1 MPNGVARAEEAAA
14 RAGGTGVPRAVVA
27 GAGVASSRAAREG
40 GDERV
45 LFPTRM
51 PPSLAPVRRGARS
64 SRDDDVPRPPTA
76 FPASVAVG
84 VAADE
89 DGRSV
94 GLAGVDAGSGDLNR
108 YARAFPPV
116 TVLSA
121 TTSEKSR
128 IMALPGACLTTNGSH
143 AHGASD
149 ASSFSTLL
157 ILRRLGSSSCD
168 RGVDGGGARARQDAS
183 RESGTSASRGETGRR
198 RGAGVARFRRQR
210 VF

>member
-1 MPNGVARAEEAAA
+1 MRPARDA
-14 RAGGTGVPRAVVA
+14 
-27 GAGVASSRAAREG
+27 

-45 LFPTRM
+45 LLPTRIA
-51 PPSLAPVRRGARS
+51 PSLAPVRRGARS
-64 SRDDDVPRPPTA
+64 SRDDDVPRAPAA
-76 FPASVAVG
+76 FPASVAGVG
-84 VAADE
+84 VAAVDP

-116 TVLSA
+116 ITVLSA

-128 IMALPGACLTTNGSH
+128 IMALPGACLATNGSH

-168 RGVDGGGARARQDAS
+168 RGGGRDGGARASDAT
-183 RESGTSASRGETGRR
+183 REFGTSASRGT
-198 RGAGVARFRRQR
+198 GAGDGETDARVARFRRQR